1 MKPHVLSKMGQRTVE
16 PPISWLMHAA
26 LSRPKLISL
35 AAGFT
40 DSASL
45 PVAEARVALNQVLRS
60 PKTGQPALQY
70 GSTAGDP
77 VLRKLTAEYLRK
89 LDFQAVTS
97 SSFSSS
103 SLVLEPK
110 SRTSLRANTS
120 AWRARTKDE
129 DEKTYSPNR
138 LLITSGSQQLLYMT
152 TEALCDEGDI
162 VLVEDPTYF
171 VYLGILQSRGLRT
184 RGVRLERDGLDL
196 AHLEGVLQS
205 LKRSGELRRVK
216 MIYLVSYFQNPTGV
230 TTSFVKKVEAL
241 KKLKQFERAAGH
253 PIYLLEDAAYRELCF
268 QPGNAAVPAAGSS
281 GVSPLGST
289 QGGTPCKLAGEDA
302 CATPTA
308 PVQGFNARICSGGS
322 LLVWRGEGEEKSALA
337 VPGAADRVI
346 YAGTFTKPFATGARV
361 GYGVL
366 PEPVFSAVKHIKGN
380 HDFGTANLLQ
390 QLFVRALAS
399 GIYEQ
404 QVARLQ
410 KRYAY
415 KARVMKRAI
424 QKHFPS
430 AVEWWEPEGGLYFWA
445 RLPRN
450 VPTGVKSKVFQTALK
465 NDVLYVPG
473 EICYADDAA
482 RRKPNREMRISFGNA
497 SEADIRE
504 GIKRLGKVL
513 RKFV

>member
-1 MKPHVLSKMGQRTVE
+1 MKPQVLSKMGRRTVE

-40 DSASL
+40 DNASL
-45 PVAEARVALNQVLRS
+45 PVAEARAALNQVLHS
-60 PKTGQPALQY
+60 PKTGRPALQY

-77 VLRKLTAEYLRK
+77 ALRKLTAEYLRK
-89 LDFQAVTS
+89 LDLGGMPCWRPQNQGRRHAVPP
-97 SSFSSS
+97 
-103 SLVLEPK
+103 E
-110 SRTSLRANTS
+110 
-120 AWRARTKDE
+120 
-129 DEKTYSPNR
+129 TYSPER
-138 LLITSGSQQLLYMT
+138 LLITSGSQQLLYLT

-171 VYLGILQSRGLRT
+171 VYLGILQSRGLRA

-196 AHLEGVLQS
+196 AHLESILRS
-205 LKRSGELRRVK
+205 LKSSGELRRVK
-216 MIYLVSYFQNPTGV
+216 MIYLVCYFQNPTGV
-230 TTSFVKKVEAL
+230 TTSFEKKAAMLRLL
-241 KKLKQFERAAGH
+241 KKFERATGH
-253 PIYLLEDAAYRELCF
+253 PIYLLEDAAYRELRFDPVEAVCDRRTSDEMTNIRRS
-268 QPGNAAVPAAGSS
+268 QTAATSS
-281 GVSPLGST
+281 G
-289 QGGTPCKLAGEDA
+289 
-302 CATPTA
+302 
-308 PVQGFNARICSGGS
+308 
-322 LLVWRGEGEEKSALA
+322 EKSALA
-337 VPGAADRVI
+337 VPGAAGHVI

-366 PEPVFSAVKHIKGN
+366 PEPVLSAVKHIKGN

-399 GIYEQ
+399 GIYGR

-410 KRYAY
+410 KRYAH

-424 QKHFPS
+424 KKHFPA
-430 AVEWWEPEGGLYFWA
+430 AVEWWEPEGGMYFWA

-473 EICYADDAA
+473 EICYADDPA
-482 RRKPNREMRISFGNA
+482 RRKPNHEMRISFGNA

-504 GIKRLGKVL
+504 GIARLGTVL
-513 RKFV
+513 RKLI

>member
-1 MKPHVLSKMGQRTVE
+1 MKNSALSALGQRTTE

-40 DSASL
+40 DNASL
-45 PVAEARVALNQVLRS
+45 PVAEARTALNQILRS
-60 PKTGQPALQY
+60 PKAGQPALQY
-70 GSTAGDP
+70 GITAGDTT
-77 VLRKLTAEYLRK
+77 LRQLTAEYLRK
-89 LDFQAVTS
+89 LDFQVS

-110 SRTSLRANTS
+110 SRT
-120 AWRARTKDE
+120 RTKDE
-129 DEKTYSPNR
+129 DDKTYFPER

-171 VYLGILQSRGLRT
+171 VFLSILQSRGLRA
-184 RGVRLERDGLDL
+184 RAVRLERDGLDL
-196 AHLEGVLQS
+196 AHLESVLQS

-230 TTSFVKKVEAL
+230 TTRFEKKSAVLKLL
-241 KKLKQFERAAGH
+241 KKFERDAGH

-268 QPGNAAVPAAGSS
+268 QKDNKAKSLVSTPSPRPSGERAGARGFEFETTDLLTPPLSS
-281 GVSPLGST
+281 LRG
-289 QGGTPCKLAGEDA
+289 
-302 CATPTA
+302 
-308 PVQGFNARICSGGS
+308 
-322 LLVWRGEGEEKSALA
+322 GEGEVKSALA
-337 VPGAADRVI
+337 ADGAADRVI

-366 PEPVFSAVKHIKGN
+366 PEPVFTAVKHIKGN

-390 QLFVRALAS
+390 QLFVRTLAS

-410 KRYAY
+410 KRYAH
-415 KARVMKRAI
+415 KAHVMKLAI
-424 QKHFPS
+424 KKHFPP

-445 RLPRN
+445 RLPRGL
-450 VPTGVKSKVFQTALK
+450 PSGMKSKVFLTALK

-473 EICYADDAA
+473 EICYADDPA
-482 RRKPNREMRISFGNA
+482 RRKPNHEMRISFGNA
-497 SEADIRE
+497 SEEDIKE

-513 RKFV
+513 RKIVE